1 MKAAIISLGSVSSKM
16 TQEAM
21 EKYFDKIDM
30 INVKD
35 IEIGLGGKE
44 PEVLYKG
51 KPLGKYDCIY
61 AKGSFR
67 YADLLRSLTT
77 AIGSNCYMPL
87 RARAFT
93 EGHDKLLTHLRLHAA
108 KIPTPKTYITAST
121 EGAKEVIREMNFPI
135 IMKFPQGTHGK
146 GVMFADSFESA
157 SSMLDALSVLNQPFL
172 IQEYVE
178 TGGVDT
184 RAIVVVNKVVAA
196 MQREAEKGEKRANI
210 HAGATGKAI
219 TLDTHTKKI
228 AVETAKAVGADICAV
243 DILVSIKGPMVIEVN
258 VSPGLQGITK
268 FTKIDVAGKI
278 AQYLAERTAAMK
290 KEDTVET
297 EDILKEIGIK
307 SEAEPQ
313 EILTNLD
320 FRGERILLPE
330 VITKITQF
338 NEKEEVS
345 IKADKGK
352 LFIEK
357 FTIGKEDKK
366 RK

>member
-1 MKAAIISLGSVSSKM
+1 M
-16 TQEAM
+16 TAEAM
-21 EKYFDKIDM
+21 EKYFDKVDL
-30 INVKD
+30 INIKD

-44 PEVLYKG
+44 PEVLYNG
-51 KPLGKYDCIY
+51 KPLEKYDCIL

-77 AIGSNCYMPL
+77 AIGSKCYMPL

-93 EGHDKLLTHLRLHAA
+93 EGHDKLLTHLRLQAA

-121 EGAKEVIREMNFPI
+121 EGAKEIISQMNFPI
-135 IMKFPQGTHGK
+135 IMKFPHGTHGK

-184 RAIVVVNKVVAA
+184 RAIVVGDKVIAA

-210 HAGATGKAI
+210 HAGATGKPI

-228 AVETAKAVGADICAV
+228 AVETARAVGADICAV
-243 DILVSIKGPMVIEVN
+243 DILVGLKGPMVIEVN
-258 VSPGLQGITK
+258 ISPGLQGITK
-268 FTKIDVAGKI
+268 FTRIDVADKI
-278 AQYLAERTAAMK
+278 AKYLADRTAAMK
-290 KEDTVET
+290 KEDKVFT
-297 EDILKEIGIK
+297 EDILKEVGIK
-307 SEAEPQ
+307 SGAEPQ
-313 EILTNLD
+313 DIFTNLD

-330 VITKITQF
+330 IITRITKF
-338 NEKEEVS
+338 NEKDEVS
-345 IKADKGK
+345 IKVDKGK

-366 RK
+366 KK